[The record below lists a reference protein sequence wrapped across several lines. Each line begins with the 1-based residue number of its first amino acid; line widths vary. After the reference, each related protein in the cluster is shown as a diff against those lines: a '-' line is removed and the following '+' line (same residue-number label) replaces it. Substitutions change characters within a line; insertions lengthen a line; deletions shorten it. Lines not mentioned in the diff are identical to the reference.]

1 MGAKFNGTSNKAYS
15 EGLHGELS
23 SSSPGHS
30 GEQRP
35 GVFAGLKTPQ
45 RAQVKEPGM
54 GKVRIFPQ
62 RRAKILSGFLIPV
75 FMINC
80 LRLYWTAMR
89 FK

>member
-15 EGLHGELS
+15 EGLHGER
-23 SSSPGHS
+23 HS